1 MKNTTIIYSVI
12 TFITLLICN
21 LIAFIFTL
29 IYTIEQIKTGFG
41 FGTNTEMFVIFPL
54 ITAILSIPLFING
67 IINLIINIIDKFKT
81 VFSVTNLIQTIILL
95 LQYLIIYIFIIY

>member
-1 MKNTTIIYSVI
+1 MKNTTIIYSII

-21 LIAFIFTL
+21 LISFIFTL

-54 ITAILSIPLFING
+54 ITAILSIPLRIRNVLFC
-67 IINLIINIIDKFKT
+67 
-81 VFSVTNLIQTIILL
+81 
-95 LQYLIIYIFIIY
+95 